1 MSDMAR
7 KARLALKAKAKSL
20 AGEKDTK
27 VDSSDW
33 TQAEPLNADVKTG
46 ARPISRRAFKKG
58 GKVVGE
64 KAKANM
70 GRKPRAAGGM
80 SPKAYADAKINRNVK
95 DANEEREGKK
105 HIGGFKKGGRT
116 RRQEGGEIDQYDR
129 EALKKL
135 IERESTGVKPRG
147 ESREVEASDLY
158 TPEQLK
164 RLEAGRKKGGRAK
177 KQAGGA
183 MMMDPRLGMVSPRAL
198 EFTNGSMVPGL
209 KKGGKVKAG
218 ASFDEMRSKFGTQVM
233 KKGGKAHGD
242 EAMDKALIKKM
253 VKKEARTGRAS
264 GGRQSFNSAFA
275 EARKNGMD
283 LFEWN
288 GKTYNTKVAD
298 GAPAAKKAA
307 PKPTSS
313 SSDGA
318 QSTYGDLTGS
328 DSAPSASSTYGDVMG
343 GDESRTTVTTPKTNE
358 PSNRFHRE
366 TPLQGWGSRYKGW
379 SNKEEAPAA
388 KADKTYDQL
397 KRGGRAKRACG
408 GYAGGGMAEE
418 GGKRGKKGS
427 GKTNIN
433 IVIAAG
439 KPADQQQMQQPP
451 AGPPPGMMPPPPA
464 PQGGAPMPPPEMM
477 AGMGAPPMGRK
488 RGGRA
493 GYAAGGKPVTT
504 TTTARPVTPTTTT
517 TARPAAQRGPVSPN
531 LGTTAGPGGGR
542 PAPITVQPPIMPP
555 SATPKAPGFGIGG
568 PNPGRPAP
576 MPIRDPGFGNPPMVK
591 PGFDAPM
598 PGVGRPGTV
607 VDVNRPGAPPQI
619 GQPGIGGMPIRD
631 PGFGSP
637 QLDTKRPENLNAVY
651 QQLLSQ
657 QQMQQMAGG
666 IPQAAPPV
674 GQPQLTGLG
683 SLGSGGPKNNT
694 PAMLAALQGTGRPAP
709 MFKDGGRV
717 TKKAKSY
724 QDMEAGAGSGEG
736 RLQKTDIAKR
746 LPKKQE
752 NGENVYE
759 GRGYPNKVLGATGGR
774 TARKTGGKT
783 YGSYKDMDAGAGS
796 GEGRLEKTEIQK
808 RKR

>member
-1 MSDMAR
+1 
-7 KARLALKAKAKSL
+7 
-20 AGEKDTK
+20 
-27 VDSSDW
+27 
-33 TQAEPLNADVKTG
+33 
-46 ARPISRRAFKKG
+46 
-58 GKVVGE
+58 
-64 KAKANM
+64 
-70 GRKPRAAGGM
+70 
-80 SPKAYADAKINRNVK
+80 
-95 DANEEREGKK
+95 
-105 HIGGFKKGGRT
+105 
-116 RRQEGGEIDQYDR
+116 
-129 EALKKL
+129 
-135 IERESTGVKPRG
+135 
-147 ESREVEASDLY
+147 
-158 TPEQLK
+158 
-164 RLEAGRKKGGRAK
+164 
-177 KQAGGA
+177 
-183 MMMDPRLGMVSPRAL
+183 MVSPRAL

-288 GKTYNTKVAD
+288 GKKYNTKLAEGPKNVPLPPSSRDRPGAD
-298 GAPAAKKAA
+298 IGTGERPE
-307 PKPTSS
+307 
-313 SSDGA
+313 
-318 QSTYGDLTGS
+318 QSGRELMNE
-328 DSAPSASSTYGDVMG
+328 PPRR
-343 GDESRTTVTTPKTNE
+343 RTTTINE
-358 PSNRFHRE
+358 TDAMGSPTGMTREVEAPRAASEESGMINRLVRE
-366 TPLQGWGSRYKGW
+366 TPLSGWGSRYRGW
-379 SNKEEAPAA
+379 SERDSSEGARK
-388 KADKTYDQL
+388 K
-397 KRGGRAKRACG
+397 GGRAKRACG

-493 GYAAGGKPVTT
+493 GYAAGGQPVTT

-517 TARPAAQRGPVSPN
+517 TTRPAAQRGPVSPN

-576 MPIRDPGFGNPPMVK
+576 MPIRDPGFGNPQIGQPGIGNPPMVK

-631 PGFGSP
+631 PGFGYPQMGGPKMPIASVPMPMPIGTGIGREPGFGSP
-637 QLDTKRPENLNAVY
+637 QLDTKSPEA
-651 QQLLSQ
+651 
-657 QQMQQMAGG
+657 
-666 IPQAAPPV
+666 
-674 GQPQLTGLG
+674 
-683 SLGSGGPKNNT
+683 
-694 PAMLAALQGTGRPAP
+694 LAALYQQFLAQQQVGAMPR
-709 MFKDGGRV
+709 KSGGRV
-717 TKKAKSY
+717 TKVAKSY